1 MSTLLKDVISIP
13 ERAGTEDYVLR
24 LTESVG
30 AERVAATLDAYVVT
44 PQLAD
49 AFDVALGL
57 VADSVETGVSRG
69 AFLRGSFGSGKSHFM
84 AVLHAILR
92 HDPHARVKS
101 ALQPVVARHDGQLQG
116 RRFLPMA
123 FHLLGAE
130 SMEAALL
137 GGYVAQMDGLHP
149 GAPLPAVHRS
159 DTLFDDADRLRQRL
173 GDTEFFAGLNGGDG
187 AVEDAWSAVLGSG
200 TWTATAYDEARSVSP
215 SSPRRLELVTALVHA
230 YFQSYT
236 RQAGYVDLDTGLAAI
251 SSHAKGL
258 GYDAVVLF
266 LDELVLWL
274 AFAVQDREFFR
285 RESQKLT
292 KLVES
297 SVARGPIPLVSIVAR
312 QMDLRQWFADAGA
325 SGVEQEA
332 LDRAF
337 RHQDGRFAQ
346 IQLGDDNLPYVA
358 NQRLLRPS
366 TPAAAGALDDAFR
379 SLDRRPAV
387 WDVLLDGINT
397 DERHRGADEEAF
409 RLTYP
414 FSPALVSTLRS
425 LASVMQRERTALKV
439 MQQIL
444 VDRRDVLTVDDVIPV
459 GDAFD
464 YIVQGQS
471 GQALDQAAA
480 ALFRSAST
488 LYADKLHPLML
499 IPYGLTEA
507 ELATGA
513 PVPPGL
519 RADERL
525 AQTLLLSAVAPGVP
539 ALKGL
544 TAARLASLNHGSI
557 VSPLPGNE
565 AVTVAAKVRE
575 WAKHV
580 PEIHV
585 DAESRNPVIRVQLSD
600 VDYESIVEKARG
612 EDNDG
617 RRRQL
622 IKDLVTES
630 LNLTLGSEDLRGA
643 QPYELVWRGS
653 RRQVD
658 VIFANVRDAAW
669 LPDDMFQARPQTW
682 RVIIDHPFDEA
693 GHSSAEDV
701 ARLDQLIARNTQEH
715 TIVWLPRFFSEERM
729 RDVRRLVI
737 LNWLLDGSGDRWTSH
752 ADHLSE
758 TDRVQARAILE
769 SQRTTLHHS
778 LTRAIQVAY
787 EAAAPTG
794 SADVQNDSAHER
806 VLTSLDRGFDPQRPV
821 GATLGAAFDNLLQQA
836 FDATYPLHPRFEP
849 SDVEVRVPMLKA
861 VLEHVERALGDETQR
876 VPLQG
881 DIAAVRRVANA
892 LGVGHAAETH
902 FLFGDDRFD
911 PWGQQFERELG
922 RRGDDQ
928 APLTVRDARGW
939 IEAMQ
944 PPRGLKPEVA
954 DLVILAWGALRR
966 RAWFSYG
973 AAIPTPAPG
982 GLRPEMELR
991 VQPMPDARE
1000 WSIATTRAGHLF
1012 GAAAGPY
1019 LTPQAVAGLA
1029 QALQAAAKDRY
1040 DAAYGL
1046 VAALEQAY
1054 KRAGIE
1060 LDQSPSRLMTARRA
1074 SALLEQLRALD
1085 GVELVRR
1092 LAADPVT
1099 EHDAALGR
1107 SIATASNVAASVRG
1121 FQWNRTRPLE
1131 HAAAGEGIRADR
1143 ASAILG
1149 RLRESLVQD
1158 EVVNSAAAG
1167 LQDGE
1172 NDIFGWLAERVVVV
1186 DGDDDSEGT
1195 SDDDSGARARHKG
1208 RRTVRPMD
1216 GLEAVLTDLDA
1227 FRAHHPDAAVQVEW
1241 RIT

>member
-1 MSTLLKDVISIP
+1 MTTLLKDVITIS
-13 ERAGTEDYVLR
+13 ERAGAEDYVLR
-24 LTESVG
+24 LTDSVG
-30 AERVAATLDAYVVT
+30 PDRVAATLDAYVVT
-44 PQLAD
+44 PQLVD
-49 AFDVALGL
+49 AFDAALAL
-57 VADSVETGVSRG
+57 VADCVSTGVNRG

-92 HDPHARVKS
+92 HDPHARAKS
-101 ALQPVVARHDGQLQG
+101 ALQAVIARHDGQLQG
-116 RRFLPMA
+116 KKFLPLA

-137 GGYVAQMDGLHP
+137 GGYVTQMEELHP

-159 DTLFDDADRLRQRL
+159 DTLFLDADRLRHRL
-173 GDTEFFAGLNGGDG
+173 GDAEFFAGLNGGD
-187 AVEDAWSAVLGSG
+187 AEVEDAWSAVLGSG
-200 TWTATAYDEARSVSP
+200 SWTATTYDQARSSSP
-215 SSPRRLELVTALVHA
+215 SSSRRLELVTALVHV
-230 YFQSYT
+230 YFRSYT

-251 SSHAKGL
+251 SSHARGL

-292 KLVES
+292 MLVES

-325 SGVEQEA
+325 SGAEQEA

-358 NQRLLRPS
+358 NQRLLRPKDA
-366 TPAAAGALDDAFR
+366 AAAGVLDEAFR
-379 SLDRRPAV
+379 GLDRRPAV

-397 DERHRGADEEAF
+397 DERHRGADEDAF

-414 FSPALVSTLRS
+414 FSPALVSTLRA

-439 MQQIL
+439 MQQML
-444 VDRRDVLTVDDVIPV
+444 VDRREVLTVDEVIPV
-459 GDAFD
+459 GEAFA

-488 LYADKLHPLML
+488 LYAEKLHPLL
-499 IPYGLTEA
+499 LAPYGLTEA
-507 ELATGA
+507 EVAGGA
-513 PVPPGL
+513 DVPPAL
-519 RADERL
+519 KADERL

-539 ALKGL
+539 ALRGL

-580 PEIHV
+580 PEIHL

-612 EDNDG
+612 EDNEG

-622 IKDLVTES
+622 VKDLVTES
-630 LNLTLGSEDLRGA
+630 LNLRLGSEDLRGA
-643 QPYELVWRGS
+643 QAYELVWRGS

-658 VIFANVRDAAW
+658 VVFANVRDVSW

-693 GHSSAEDV
+693 GHSTAEDV
-701 ARLDQLIARNTQEH
+701 ARLDQLIARNIQEH

-806 VLTSLDRGFDPQRPV
+806 VLTSLDRAFDPQRPV
-821 GATLGAAFDNLLQQA
+821 GVTLGAAFGNLLQQA
-836 FDATYPLHPRFEP
+836 FDATYPAHPRFEP
-849 SDVEVRVPMLKA
+849 SDVEVRVPMLRA
-861 VLEHVERALGDETQR
+861 VFEHVERALGDESQR

-881 DIAAVRRVANA
+881 DIAAVRRVANP
-892 LGVGHAAETH
+892 LGVGLAAETH

-922 RRGDDQ
+922 RRGDEQ
-928 APLTVRDARGW
+928 GPVTVGEARGW
-939 IEAMQ
+939 IEGMQ
-944 PPRGLKPEVA
+944 PARGLRPEVA
-954 DLVILAWGALRR
+954 DLVILAWGALRQ
-966 RAWFSYG
+966 RAWFSFG
-973 AAIPTPAPG
+973 GSIHTPAPG

-991 VQPMPDARE
+991 IQPLPTSVE
-1000 WSIATTRAGHLF
+1000 WSIATIRAGYLF
-1012 GAAAGPY
+1012 GASAGPY

-1029 QALQAAAKDRY
+1029 QALKAAAKERY
-1040 DAAYGL
+1040 DAAFGL
-1046 VAALEQAY
+1046 VTALEQAY
-1054 KRAGIE
+1054 QSLSIE
-1060 LDQSPSRLMTARRA
+1060 LDRPASRLATARRGA
-1074 SALLEQLRALD
+1074 ALLEQLRSLD
-1085 GVELVRR
+1085 GVDLVGR
-1092 LAADPVT
+1092 LAADSGT

-1107 SIATASNVAASVRG
+1107 SLMSAVNVAGTVRD
-1121 FQWNRTRPLE
+1121 FQWARTRPLE
-1131 HAAAGEGIRADR
+1131 QAIDGEGPRADM
-1143 ASAILG
+1143 ASAILR
-1149 RLRESLVQD
+1149 RLRDCLTQDEIVSPAAEGLRNAENEIFSWLAAVVNENDDGPVEVPATPRQSDRGARVVEVGEGFDSLVAD
-1158 EVVNSAAAG
+1158 
-1167 LQDGE
+1167 L
-1172 NDIFGWLAERVVVV
+1172 
-1186 DGDDDSEGT
+1186 
-1195 SDDDSGARARHKG
+1195 
-1208 RRTVRPMD
+1208 RT
-1216 GLEAVLTDLDA
+1216 
-1227 FRAHHPDAAVQVEW
+1227 FRADHPNVTIHVEW
-1241 RIT
+1241 RTA